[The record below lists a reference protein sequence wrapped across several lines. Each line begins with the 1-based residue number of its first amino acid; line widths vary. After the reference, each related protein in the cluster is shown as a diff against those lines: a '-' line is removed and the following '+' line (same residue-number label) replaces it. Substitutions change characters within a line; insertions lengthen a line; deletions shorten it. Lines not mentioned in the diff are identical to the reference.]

1 MAAYAATVT
10 SLMKRAVKVDNVTG
24 IGMFAG
30 KCDIT
35 NYNPTLAVIVG
46 IRDKFRSGGV
56 ISVVGGITEGGKWV
70 EWIDVSN
77 SFKAYI
83 SNVTTGVTEEVAIDV
98 DVGEFDFVA
107 YGLI

>member
-10 SLMKRAVKVDNVTG
+10 SLMKRAVKVDQVTG

-35 NYNPTLAVIVG
+35 NYNSTLVAITAING
-46 IRDKFRSGGV
+46 KFKSI
-56 ISVVGGITEGGKWV
+56 ISVIGGTTEGGEWV
-70 EWIDVSN
+70 EWIDASN
-77 SFKAYI
+77 SFKTYVSDA
-83 SNVTTGVTEEVAIDV
+83 VTGITGEVATDV

-107 YGLI
+107 YGLV